1 MNEQQTKNQP
11 GTGKILLRW
20 IIDIAIAVAVALL
33 VVQFILPTIVKET
46 SMLPNFHNNDY
57 LFIYRKAYHSR
68 QPAKGD
74 VVVFDSDLKLD
85 NGKDKLLIKRVIG
98 LPGDH
103 ITIQNGDVWINGKKA
118 DQSYTKDGRTNGKII
133 DYVVPKGHVFCMGDN
148 RLISLDSRDPS
159 VGAVPESRIVGR
171 VVFRLYR
178 FSDFGPIRNPYRK

>member
-33 VVQFILPTIVKET
+33 VVQFIRPTIVKET

-103 ITIQNGDVWINGKKA
+103 ITIQNGDA
-118 DQSYTKDGRTNGKII
+118 KDGRTNGKII